1 MNNKDYEE
9 LKKDFQELIDVN
21 TELKNM
27 LSSQNAKLSN
37 LYNSLKQSNEKL
49 KVGDEVE
56 FTNTLEKAIIICID
70 ESGGYHALVF
80 DGDRFSRT
88 TKFYDG
94 TLEQFG
100 TKTGRHFDE
109 VETCLKSINNKMIK
123 AESEKWRF

>member
-80 DGDRFSRT
+80 DGDRFYRT
-88 TKFYDG
+88 TKFYDA
-94 TLEQFG
+94 TLEKFG

-123 AESEKWRF
+123 DEI